1 MITFSVSWAIFLL
14 VFFVVKFNIKK
25 DYKSLTDYVYIL
37 ISTVFVLAGIILD
50 VIGFQNTYYLFPF
63 IYLGLFAFLHRDLP
77 SFYKSYSFLMLL
89 FISFASTLNIFV
101 NLPYIKYLVPISAFF
116 LLFREYKNKYNF
128 VWIPLVISIIVSF
141 FFSKEIFYL
150 LNALIPITLIYEI
163 LSELIIYVER
173 SKNIYKNIVDRAI
186 KAELDK
192 QHSDL
197 NNELSIAYKRLRE
210 IFKLSNKTI
219 EPIKVEEILE
229 NVGKGLRELGY
240 TGVVTAVLYKDKVI
254 YNKTGFFPDLK
265 RFLEKDIFEI
275 DEMEISKDE
284 TRVYIPLYTDRG
296 KIGVLGVYKKTPISP
311 NEIEYL
317 RTYANSV
324 AISIAKTLYFKEIGY
339 LENILSKMFETLDIG
354 IAVLNKDLKIETANK
369 ALEKIF
375 NKTDR
380 DLFEANQSLKEIKD
394 KLLEVIKENR
404 SFEITKEINN
414 RIYRIKAVK
423 LSLDEE
429 KIVLLMEDI
438 TDFVQLERQ
447 LLETEKH
454 IALGRIV
461 AGLSHDVKNPLSSIL
476 AYAFSLKKRI
486 KDEKLVDLIE
496 KIEKKANVAT
506 KITQRLINYV
516 NPNYEDEKVVNIKD
530 IVLESA
536 EFSIPTSAKKRI
548 SLELDLEDGLIFCD
562 PVSLQR
568 VFTNIF
574 MNAVDAIKDEGSIFV
589 KVYKDDKYVYIH
601 IKDTGVGISENIKD
615 KIFEPFFTTKKEG
628 TGLGLVIVKKIIK
641 DYKGS
646 IDFISEEGKGTEFI
660 IKFPLYKDEGQN
672 GGKPV

>member
-14 VFFVVKFNIKK
+14 VFFVVKFTIRK
-25 DYKSLTDYVYIL
+25 DYKAITEYFYII
-37 ISTVFVLAGIILD
+37 ISTIFVLTGLVLDILGSYN
-50 VIGFQNTYYLFPF
+50 IYYLFPF
-63 IYLGLFAFLHRDLP
+63 IYLGIYAFLHRDDP
-77 SFYKSYSFLMLL
+77 SFQKRFSFIVL
-89 FISFASTLNIFV
+89 FIVSIISLINLFLNFPYIDYLIPFSVLFLLIRKYKNNYKYLWIFINIF
-101 NLPYIKYLVPISAFF
+101 
-116 LLFREYKNKYNF
+116 
-128 VWIPLVISIIVSF
+128 IIISF

-150 LNALIPITLIYEI
+150 LNALIPISLIYEI
-163 LSELIIYVER
+163 LIELGTYVEK

-229 NVGKGLRELGY
+229 NVGKGLTELGY
-240 TGVVTAVLYKDKVI
+240 TGVVAAVTYKDLLLH
-254 YNKTGFFPDLK
+254 NKTGFFPGFK
-265 RFLEKDIFEI
+265 RFLEKDIYEI
-275 DEMEISKDE
+275 NEMEISKDE
-284 TRVYIPLYTDRG
+284 TKVYIPLYTDRG
-296 KIGVLGVYKKTPISP
+296 KIGVLGVYKKTQISP

-324 AISIAKTLYFKEIGY
+324 AISIAKTLYFREIGY
-339 LENILSKMFETLDIG
+339 LENILSKIFETLDIG
-354 IAVLNKDLKIETANK
+354 IAVLNRNLEMETANK
-369 ALEKIF
+369 TLEKILRGKSG
-375 NKTDR
+375 NIIDICPPLIDIEEKLR
-380 DLFEANQSLKEIKD
+380 D
-394 KLLEVIKENR
+394 VIKEDK
-404 SFEITKEINN
+404 SFEITKEISN

-423 LSLDEE
+423 LSLEE
-429 KIVLLMEDI
+429 DKIVLLMEDI
-438 TDFVQLERQ
+438 TEFVHLERQ

-476 AYAFSLKKRI
+476 AYAYSLKKRI
-486 KDEKLVDLIE
+486 KDEKIIDIVE

-530 IVLESA
+530 IILESV

-548 SLELDLEDGLIFCD
+548 DLELELEDGLIFCD
-562 PVSLQR
+562 PMSLQR

-574 MNAVDAIKDEGSIFV
+574 MNAVDAIKDKGKISV
-589 KVYKDDKYVYIH
+589 KVYKDNKYIYIH
-601 IKDTGVGISENIKD
+601 IKDTGTGIPDNIKD

-628 TGLGLVIVKKIIK
+628 TGLGLVISQKIIK
-641 DYKGS
+641 DYGGS

-660 IKFPLYKDEGQN
+660 IKFPLYRDEEKN
-672 GGKPV
+672 GGK

>member
-14 VFFVVKFNIKK
+14 VFFIVKFTIRK
-25 DYKSLTDYVYIL
+25 DYKAVSDYFYII
-37 ISTVFVLAGIILD
+37 ISTIFVIAGTVLDII
-50 VIGFQNTYYLFPF
+50 GTQNIYYLFPF
-63 IYLGLFAFLHRDLP
+63 IYIGIYAFLHRDDP
-77 SFYKSYSFLMLL
+77 SFQKGFSFIVLL
-89 FISFASTLNIFV
+89 TVSIISLINLFL
-101 NLPYIKYLVPISAFF
+101 NLPYISYLVPFSAVF
-116 LLFREYKNKYNF
+116 LLFRKYRDNYRLI
-128 VWIPLVISIIVSF
+128 WIPIIISIIVGF

-150 LNALIPITLIYEI
+150 LNALIPISLIYEI
-163 LSELIIYVER
+163 LSELGTYVEK

-197 NNELSIAYKRLRE
+197 NNELSIAYRRLRE

-229 NVGKGLRELGY
+229 NVGKGLTGLGY
-240 TGVVTAVLYKDKVI
+240 TGVVTAVTYKDLLL
-254 YNKTGFFPDLK
+254 YNKTGFFPGFR
-265 RFLEKDIFEI
+265 RFLEKDIYEI
-275 DEMEISKDE
+275 NEMEISKDE
-284 TRVYIPLYTDRG
+284 TKVYIPLYTDRG

-354 IAVLNKDLKIETANK
+354 IAVLNKDLKVETANK
-369 ALEKIF
+369 AFEKIF
-375 NKTDR
+375 NKNLNGI
-380 DLFEANQSLKEIKD
+380 LFDSNPSLKEIKD
-394 KLLEVIKENR
+394 KLLKVIEEDKPFEV
-404 SFEITKEINN
+404 TKEINK
-414 RIYRIKAVK
+414 RIYRIKAVR
-423 LSLDEE
+423 LSLEEE

-438 TDFVQLERQ
+438 TEFVQLERQ

-476 AYAFSLKKRI
+476 AYAYTLKKRI
-486 KDEKLVDLIE
+486 KDEKIIDIVE

-530 IVLESA
+530 IILESV

-548 SLELDLEDGLIFCD
+548 DLELDLEDGLIFCD
-562 PVSLQR
+562 PMSLQR

-574 MNAVDAIKDEGSIFV
+574 MNAVDAIKDKGKISV
-589 KVYKDDKYVYIH
+589 KVYKDNKYIYIH
-601 IKDTGVGISENIKD
+601 IKDTGTGIPENIKD

-628 TGLGLVIVKKIIK
+628 TGLGLVISQKIIK
-641 DYKGS
+641 DYGGS

-660 IKFPLYKDEGQN
+660 IKFPLYRDEEKN
-672 GGKPV
+672 GGK